1 MKIPFDNNSGEIY
14 KLEIAVSEIENGD
27 GVVLTLN
34 RKACE
39 SFAALFLAMASEKS
53 CEHVHLGYNESQPQG
68 PGFRI
73 IVSE

>member
-14 KLEIAVSEIENGD
+14 TLEIAVSEIESGD

-39 SFAALFLAMASEKS
+39 SFAALFLAMASAES

-68 PGFRI
+68 LGLRI